1 MMNTGIWSSSS
12 PFASAYLVLWKPPL
26 MARVY
31 ADDLRLGGSR
41 EEDQVR
47 NPFKRHQ
54 PVSEPEGSSQNKLF
68 KRHQHVSE
76 PEGSSLKNLQPVL
89 LKPWLLPFI
98 VLAVA
103 VPIVAA
109 FMFGGPAA
117 GLAVGAIAA
126 AVILIL
132 AARARYDEPIEVG
145 PPPEGLYAL
154 LVVLATPLE
163 DPGLAGAV
171 AEIAWAGARATGADG
186 PLTPDILVVAPA
198 FNKGLAHWLS
208 DLGSARFEAQ
218 RRLAVSLG
226 TLAAANLEARGRVGD
241 SDAVQA
247 IEDTLR
253 TFPAQEVVFI
263 AGPDQSQ
270 EIDDVRRRLD
280 RPVRQLP
287 RPARAPAPSR
297 S

>member
-1 MMNTGIWSSSS
+1 MRS
-12 PFASAYLVLWKPPL
+12 PF
-26 MARVY
+26 R
-31 ADDLRLGGSR
+31 
-41 EEDQVR
+41 
-47 NPFKRHQ
+47 
-54 PVSEPEGSSQNKLF
+54 
-68 KRHQHVSE
+68 RHQHLSE
-76 PEGSSLKNLQPVL
+76 PEGSSLKKLEPVRL
-89 LKPWLLPFI
+89 SPWLLPFI
-98 VLAVA
+98 VVGVA

-117 GLAVGAIAA
+117 GLAVGALATA
-126 AVILIL
+126 TILFL

-145 PPPEGLYAL
+145 RSAAGRYAL
-154 LVVLATPLE
+154 LVVLATQLE

-171 AEIAWAGARATGADG
+171 AEMAWAGARTTGADG
-186 PLTPDILVVAPA
+186 SLSPDILVVAPA

-226 TLAAANLEARGRVGD
+226 TLAAADLEARGQVGD
-241 SDAVQA
+241 SDTVQA
-247 IEDTLR
+247 VEDTLR

-263 AGPDQSQ
+263 AGPDHAR

>member
-1 MMNTGIWSSSS
+1 
-12 PFASAYLVLWKPPL
+12 
-26 MARVY
+26 
-31 ADDLRLGGSR
+31 
-41 EEDQVR
+41 VR

-54 PVSEPEGSSQNKLF
+54 PVL
-68 KRHQHVSE
+68 E
-76 PEGSSLKNLQPVL
+76 PEGSSLKALEPVL
-89 LKPWLLPFI
+89 LKPWLLPLI

-117 GLAVGAIAA
+117 GLAVGALAVAA
-126 AVILIL
+126 ILVL

-145 PPPEGLYAL
+145 RSAAGGYAL
-154 LVVLATPLE
+154 LVVLATQLE
-163 DPGLAGAV
+163 DPALAGAV
-171 AEIAWAGARATGADG
+171 AEIARAGARTTGADG
-186 PLTPDILVVAPA
+186 SLSPEILVLAPA

-226 TLAAANLEARGRVGD
+226 ALAAADLDARGQVGD
-241 SDAVQA
+241 SDTVQA
-247 IEDTLR
+247 VEDTLR

-263 AGPDQSQ
+263 AGPEHAR

-287 RPARAPAPSR
+287 RPVRAAAPSG